1 VLVGL
6 RWPTLLGQPQTS
18 DFVRRALHYPFLN
31 GLPPCAEYVR
41 RYMNALLK
49 PSRRNRLNAS
59 PYRDEIVLG
68 QRQENAFCT
77 IRPSPPITLSAA
89 NKPFAKTINLV

>member
-1 VLVGL
+1 MTI
-6 RWPTLLGQPQTS
+6 R
-18 DFVRRALHYPFLN
+18 LHKGMVFN
-31 GLPPCAEYVR
+31 ARSRGIHRVSTEC
-41 RYMNALLK
+41 MNALLK
-49 PSRRNRLNAS
+49 RSRRNRLNAS